1 MMNSR
6 TLALSVFFS
15 ACAMQAQTQP
25 FVRVSGQ
32 GTISVKPD
40 QFKLSISVNTQGA
53 TAQEA
58 SDMNATQT
66 DAVIAKVT
74 AVLGSTGEL
83 RTIGYSV
90 NPVYRANSNPPAIIA
105 YSATNSLEVTCNN
118 LALAGRVIDTATQ
131 AAVTTVSSL
140 RFLLRDAEPTRLAAM
155 KVATQQA
162 RIRADALASGLNLRV
177 GVILSIEET
186 SVALPSPIFRTGVAL
201 APSATP
207 IEPGTLDVSV
217 SVTLEAAILN

>member
-1 MMNSR
+1 MNFH
-6 TLALSVFFS
+6 TLALAIFFS
-15 ACAMQAQTQP
+15 ACAMQGQTQP

-40 QFKLSISVNTQGA
+40 QFKLSISVSTQGA

-58 SDMNATQT
+58 SDMNAAQT
-66 DAVIAKVT
+66 DAVIGKVT
-74 AVLGSTGEL
+74 AILGGTGDL

-90 NPVYRANSNPPAIIA
+90 NPVYRASSNPPVIIA

-140 RFLLRDAEPTRLAAM
+140 RFLIRDAEPTRLAAM
-155 KVATQQA
+155 KAATQQA
-162 RIRADALASGLNLRV
+162 RIRADALAGGLNLRV
-177 GVILSIEET
+177 GAILSIEET
-186 SVALPSPIFRTGVAL
+186 SVALPSPIFRTGLAL
-201 APSATP
+201 TPTATP